1 MSLRQ
6 LRLIG
11 AIATHG
17 SLHRASRA
25 LGVSQPAASML
36 LRSAEAALGKPLFE
50 RNRSGTRLTGFG
62 RVFVE
67 RLSIALAEID
77 AIEES
82 ATSDGRPLLRLG
94 TIPRAMRSILPI
106 ALDAMLAKAP
116 LLRIS
121 VTEGPANQLVEQLGA
136 GLLDAV
142 IGRDLPLD
150 AKQLARLTFERLFD
164 ERTVVVEAGGEAH
177 VSGRVRPAS
186 LRERRDE
193 RVTLA
198 SLRERRDER
207 VTLASLRER
216 EWALPPRGSFAR
228 ELIDSA
234 FIAAGLP
241 PVMPRVESAV
251 FSSNLELVAAG
262 SLITLAP
269 ASAAEPLARAGRVR
283 IITLRPALPA
293 SPIYLIYRSRS
304 GELAELQALR
314 SALLAARAHHKA
326 KLPPG

>member
-50 RNRSGTRLTGFG
+50 RDRSGTRLTGFG

-177 VSGRVRPAS
+177 VSGRARPAS
-186 LRERRDE
+186 LRKRG
-193 RVTLA
+193 
-198 SLRERRDER
+198 DER